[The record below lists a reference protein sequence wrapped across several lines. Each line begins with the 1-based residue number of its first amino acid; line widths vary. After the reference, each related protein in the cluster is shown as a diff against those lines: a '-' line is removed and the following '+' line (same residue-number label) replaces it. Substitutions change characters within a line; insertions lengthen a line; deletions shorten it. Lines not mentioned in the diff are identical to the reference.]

1 MPTAT
6 FKPGQNLRCT
16 VIKAPFT
23 HKSVSTVTRLMRF
36 DDDIKRRLKD
46 ASTYRMKTLY
56 IRSRGGRPW
65 EVRERSTKYAKPTLG
80 TSWTIKY
87 FPHIAPDLASVEQ
100 YIKIEAA

>member
-1 MPTAT
+1 MAT
-6 FKPGQNLRCT
+6 SSFKPGQSLRCT